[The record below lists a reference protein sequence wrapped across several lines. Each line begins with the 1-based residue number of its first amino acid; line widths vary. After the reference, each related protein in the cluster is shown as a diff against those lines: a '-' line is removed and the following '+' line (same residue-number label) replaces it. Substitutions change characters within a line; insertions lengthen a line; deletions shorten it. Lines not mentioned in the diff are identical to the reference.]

1 MIKQMMTGIFCLT
14 SLSPLA
20 MAEDTRTSYLAR
32 DHLIYL
38 GIFDQTAESS
48 LLAQRGDLPPASVDF
63 DGVGVADDYTSGML
77 EYRYRWTD
85 KWNVS
90 ASYFRFSNGGTAAV
104 SEEFN
109 FDGVEFE
116 LGAEVKS
123 SLRVDTYI
131 LAASYALHKTDS
143 SEIAV
148 GGGIH
153 ALDVSTTLEA
163 TGFVNGEPVSDSEQ
177 AGSSILAPLPNVRA
191 SAFHAFNDKWAVLA
205 TGGWLS
211 VTVDEY
217 EGNYRYFHL
226 RGQYQVSNAFG
237 LTLGYQ
243 LVDIDVEESLSDG
256 RNRFDFGF
264 SGLTAGITYEF

>member
-1 MIKQMMTGIFCLT
+1 MVIGVFGLA

-20 MAEDTRTSYLAR
+20 MAEDTRNSYLAR

-38 GIFDQTAESS
+38 GIFDQTADST

-90 ASYFRFSNGGTAAV
+90 ASFFRFSNGGTAAV

-211 VTVDEY
+211 LSVDEY
-217 EGNYRYFHL
+217 EGNYRYLHL
-226 RGQYQVSNAFG
+226 RGQYQINNAFG

-243 LVDIDVEESLSDG
+243 LVDIDVEESLSNG

-264 SGLTAGITYEF
+264 SGLTAGVTYEF